1 MQEALCCTCK
11 TCNASNLRKPL
22 DERAGTLAAFY
33 ISRLVYF
40 YLLGITELV
49 FCIPI

>member
-1 MQEALCCTCK
+1 MQEALCCICK
-11 TCNASNLRKPL
+11 ACNASYLRKPL